1 MLWRDKQHDQVVPS
15 RDSLPSHAVE
25 RQTTRSSLAI
35 QRLATVSCCGE
46 TNNMIKSC
54 HPEAPYW
61 VVLWGDKQHDQ
72 VVPSRDSRPS
82 RAVERQTTW
91 SSRAIQ
97 RLASESCCG
106 ETNNMIKSYHPEDRY
121 RVVLWRD
128 KQHDQ
133 VALSRGSLP
142 SRAVE
147 RQTTWS
153 SRAIQRLASESCCG
167 ETNNMIKSCH
177 PETPY
182 RVMLWRD
189 KQQDQV
195 LPSRGSL
202 PCHAVERQTTWS
214 SRAIQRLPTESC
226 CGETNNM
233 IKSCHPETPDRV
245 VLWRDK
251 QHDQVAPSRGSL
263 VSHAVERQTTWSSR
277 TIQRIATE
285 SCCGETNNMIKSRYP
300 EDRYRVVLWRD
311 KQHDQVALSRG
322 SLVSHALERQTTW
335 SSRAIQRL
343 PTETCCGET
352 NNMIKSRYPEARY
365 HVMLLR
371 DKQHDQVVPSRGSL
385 PSRAVERQ
393 TTWSSRAIQ
402 RLATELCCGETNNMI
417 KSCHPEARYRV
428 MLWREK
434 QHDQVVPSRGSLPSR
449 AVERQATWSSR
460 AIQRLATESCCG
472 ERSNMIKSCHPEARY
487 RVVLWRDKQH
497 DQVVLSRG
505 SLPSRAVERQAT
517 WSSRAIQRLAT
528 VSCCGE
534 TNNMIKSCHPEAP
547 YWVVLWGDK
556 QHDQVVPSR
565 DSRPS
570 RAVER
575 QTTWSSRAIQRLASE
590 SCCGETNNMIK
601 SYHPEDRYRV
611 VLWRD
616 KQHDQ
621 VALSRGSL
629 PSRAVERQTTWSSR
643 AIQRLASESCFG
655 ETNNMIKSCH
665 PETPDRDMLWRDKQ
679 HDQVALS
686 RGSLPCYAVERQTT
700 WSSRAIQR
708 IATESCCGET
718 NNMIKSRYPEA
729 RYRVMLW
736 RDKQHD
742 QVVPSRGSLPSH
754 AVERE
759 ATWSSRAI
767 QRLATESCCGETS
780 NMIKSCHP
788 EARYRV
794 MLWREKQH
802 DQVVPS
808 RGSLPSRAVERQATW
823 SSRAIQ
829 RFPTESCCGETN
841 NMIKSCH
848 PEARYRVVLWIDKQ
862 HDQVVSSRGSL
873 PSRAVERQATWSSR
887 AIQRLA
893 T

>member
-15 RDSLPSHAVE
+15 RGSLPSRAVE
-25 RQTTRSSLAI
+25 RQTTWSSRAI
-35 QRLATVSCCGE
+35 QRIATESCCGE

-72 VVPSRDSRPS
+72 VAPSRDSRPS

-106 ETNNMIKSYHPEDRY
+106 ETNNMIKSCHPEDRY

-153 SRAIQRLASESCCG
+153 SRAIQRLASESCF
-167 ETNNMIKSCH
+167 
-177 PETPY
+177 
-182 RVMLWRD
+182 
-189 KQQDQV
+189 
-195 LPSRGSL
+195 
-202 PCHAVERQTTWS
+202 
-214 SRAIQRLPTESC
+214 
-226 CGETNNM
+226 GETNNM
-233 IKSCHPETPDRV
+233 IKSCHPETPDRDM
-245 VLWRDK
+245 LWRDK

-365 HVMLLR
+365 HVMLWR

-428 MLWREK
+428 MLWRDKQHEQVLPSRDSLPSRAVERQTTWSSRAIQRLPTESCCGGTNNMIKSCHPDARYRVMLWGEKQHDQVVPSRDSRPSRAVERQTTWSSRAIQRLPTESCCGETNNMIKSRHPETPDRVVLWREK
-434 QHDQVVPSRGSLPSR
+434 QHDQVVPSRGSLVSH
-449 AVERQATWSSR
+449 AVERQTTWSSRAIQRLPTESCCGETNNMIKSCHPEARYRVVLWGDKQHDQVVPSRGSLLSRAVGRQTTWSSR

-472 ERSNMIKSCHPEARY
+472 E
-487 RVVLWRDKQH
+487 
-497 DQVVLSRG
+497 
-505 SLPSRAVERQAT
+505 
-517 WSSRAIQRLAT
+517 
-528 VSCCGE
+528 
-534 TNNMIKSCHPEAP
+534 TNNMITSCHPEAP

-601 SYHPEDRYRV
+601 S
-611 VLWRD
+611 
-616 KQHDQ
+616 
-621 VALSRGSL
+621 
-629 PSRAVERQTTWSSR
+629 
-643 AIQRLASESCFG
+643 
-655 ETNNMIKSCH
+655 CH
-665 PETPDRDMLWRDKQ
+665 PETP
-679 HDQVALS
+679 
-686 RGSLPCYAVERQTT
+686 
-700 WSSRAIQR
+700 
-708 IATESCCGET
+708 
-718 NNMIKSRYPEA
+718 
-729 RYRVMLW
+729 YRVMLW
-736 RDKQHD
+736 RDKQQD
-742 QVVPSRGSLPSH
+742 QVLPSRGSLPCH
-754 AVERE
+754 AVERQT
-759 ATWSSRAI
+759 TW
-767 QRLATESCCGETS
+767 
-780 NMIKSCHP
+780 
-788 EARYRV
+788 
-794 MLWREKQH
+794 
-802 DQVVPS
+802 
-808 RGSLPSRAVERQATW
+808 
-823 SSRAIQ
+823 
-829 RFPTESCCGETN
+829 
-841 NMIKSCH
+841 
-848 PEARYRVVLWIDKQ
+848 
-862 HDQVVSSRGSL
+862 
-873 PSRAVERQATWSSR
+873 
-887 AIQRLA
+887 
-893 T
+893 

>member
-1 MLWRDKQHDQVVPS
+1 M
-15 RDSLPSHAVE
+15 
-25 RQTTRSSLAI
+25 
-35 QRLATVSCCGE
+35 
-46 TNNMIKSC
+46 
-54 HPEAPYW
+54 
-61 VVLWGDKQHDQ
+61 
-72 VVPSRDSRPS
+72 
-82 RAVERQTTW
+82 
-91 SSRAIQ
+91 
-97 RLASESCCG
+97 
-106 ETNNMIKSYHPEDRY
+106 
-121 RVVLWRD
+121 
-128 KQHDQ
+128 
-133 VALSRGSLP
+133 
-142 SRAVE
+142 
-147 RQTTWS
+147 
-153 SRAIQRLASESCCG
+153 
-167 ETNNMIKSCH
+167 
-177 PETPY
+177 
-182 RVMLWRD
+182 
-189 KQQDQV
+189 
-195 LPSRGSL
+195 
-202 PCHAVERQTTWS
+202 
-214 SRAIQRLPTESC
+214 
-226 CGETNNM
+226 
-233 IKSCHPETPDRV
+233 
-245 VLWRDK
+245 LWRDK

-300 EDRYRVVLWRD
+300 EDRYRVMLWRD

-365 HVMLLR
+365 HVMLWR

-402 RLATELCCGETNNMI
+402 RLATESCCGETSNMI

-472 ERSNMIKSCHPEARY
+472 ETSNMIKSCHPEIPH
-487 RVVLWRDKQH
+487 RVMLWRDKQH
-497 DQVVLSRG
+497 DQVVPPRG
-505 SLPSRAVERQAT
+505 SISSRAVERQTTWSIRAIQRLATESCCGETSNMIKSCYPEVRYRVVLWGDKQHDQVVPSRDSPPSHAVEREAT

-528 VSCCGE
+528 ESCCGE
-534 TNNMIKSCHPEAP
+534 TNNMITSCHPEAP

-686 RGSLPCYAVERQTT
+686 RGSLVSHAVERQTT
-700 WSSRAIQR
+700 WSSRTIQR

-718 NNMIKSRYPEA
+718 NNMIKSRYPED
-729 RYRVMLW
+729 RYRVVLW

-742 QVVPSRGSLPSH
+742 QVALSRGSLVSH
-754 AVERE
+754 ALERQT
-759 ATWSSRAI
+759 TWSSRAI
-767 QRLATESCCGETS
+767 QRL
-780 NMIKSCHP
+780 
-788 EARYRV
+788 
-794 MLWREKQH
+794 
-802 DQVVPS
+802 
-808 RGSLPSRAVERQATW
+808 
-823 SSRAIQ
+823 
-829 RFPTESCCGETN
+829 PTETCCGETN
-841 NMIKSCH
+841 NMIKSRH
-848 PEARYRVVLWIDKQ
+848 PEAR
-862 HDQVVSSRGSL
+862 
-873 PSRAVERQATWSSR
+873 
-887 AIQRLA
+887 
-893 T
+893 